1 MPASDSRRVFF
12 ALWPDPAVAESLAT
26 VASKAHALCG
36 GRIMRVETVHL
47 TLAFIGDI
55 AATRIERLVQ
65 AASLVTG
72 DAFCLCLDR
81 FGCWRRNH
89 IVWAGASE
97 PPLPLLALVGQL
109 NERLS
114 DAGLPF
120 DARDFAAHLTLLRNA
135 RCLPLPQFEAI
146 AWPVA
151 EFVLAESQLSA
162 SGAAYTVI
170 GRWPLTPA
178 IG

>member
-12 ALWPDPAVAESLAT
+12 ALWPDPAVAEKLAT
-26 VASKAHALCG
+26 AALKAHALCG
-36 GRIMRVETVHL
+36 GRIMRLETLHL
-47 TLAFIGDI
+47 TLAFIGDVP
-55 AATRIERLVQ
+55 AMSIESVAQ
-65 AASLVTG
+65 AASLVSG
-72 DAFCLCLDR
+72 DAFSLSLDR
-81 FGCWRRNH
+81 CGCWRHNR

-97 PPLPLLALVGQL
+97 PPLALIRLVGQL
-109 NERLS
+109 NDRLF

-135 RCLPLPQFEAI
+135 RCVPLPTFEAI

-151 EFVLAESQLSA
+151 EFVLVESQLSA
-162 SGAAYTVI
+162 SGAAYTII
-170 GRWPLTPA
+170 GRWPLAPA